1 MVSDIEGAR
10 VLGLFGDSI
19 TTDHISP
26 AGSIAPDGPAAA
38 YLRENG
44 VEQSDFNSFGSRR
57 GNHEVMMRGTFANVR
72 IKNRMV
78 PGIEG
83 GVTEHQPSGEITSIY
98 EAAMSYRDEG
108 VPSIVIGGKEYGT
121 GSSRDWAAKGPNLLG
136 VRAVI
141 VESFERIHRSNLV
154 GMGILP
160 LQFAE
165 GESAESHGLTGR
177 ETYSLTGLAERFN
190 EGSPTGG
197 EVTVTATDA
206 DGGTKTFGALVRI
219 DTPGEAEY
227 YRHGGILQYVLRR
240 LAAE

>member
-1 MVSDIEGAR
+1 
-10 VLGLFGDSI
+10 
-19 TTDHISP
+19 
-26 AGSIAPDGPAAA
+26 
-38 YLRENG
+38 
-44 VEQSDFNSFGSRR
+44 
-57 GNHEVMMRGTFANVR
+57 MRGTFANVR
-72 IKNRMV
+72 IKNRLV

-98 EAAMSYRDEG
+98 EAAMSYREEG

-177 ETYSLTGLAERFN
+177 EIYSLTGLAERFN